1 MRILIAEDDTISRHL
16 LQSTLARWGYDVIAC
31 ADGSQAWQQL
41 QQDDAP
47 RLAILDWIMPGM
59 DGIQI
64 CQKVRERATDRPI
77 YIILLTTKRDKADI
91 VAGLQAGA
99 DDYVI
104 KPFDRQELHARVQVA
119 VRVVQLQHKL
129 AERVKQLEEALAHVK
144 QLQKLLPICSYC
156 KRIRN
161 DQDYWEQAKSYI
173 STHSDTRFS
182 HSICPDC
189 YVKVMTELNRL
200 EELQA
205 ETLHLSVHYEHQ

>member
-16 LQSTLARWGYDVIAC
+16 LQSTLAKWGYNVVAC
-31 ADGSQAWQQL
+31 ADGTQAWHQL
-41 QQDDAP
+41 QQEDAP
-47 RLAILDWIMPGM
+47 QLAILDWMMPGM
-59 DGIQI
+59 DGIQL
-64 CQKVRERATDRPI
+64 CQKVRELITDQPI
-77 YIILLTTKRDKADI
+77 YIILLTTKRDKADV

-99 DDYVI
+99 DDYII

-119 VRVVQLQHKL
+119 VRVVQLQQKL

-161 DQDYWEQAKSYI
+161 DQDYWEQAESYI
-173 STHSDTRFS
+173 STHSNTRFS

-189 YVKVMTELNRL
+189 YVKVMSELNRL

-205 ETLHLSVHYEHQ
+205 ETLHLSAPL